1 MTTSTIKKIVLAS
14 GNAGK
19 VREINKLF
27 IGSGIEVIP
36 QTELNVPEVPETGTT
51 FVENAIIKARHAAEV
66 TGLPAISDDS
76 GIEVDALDSR
86 PGVYSARYAGENAII
101 KARHAAE
108 VTGLPAISD
117 DSGIEVDALDSRP
130 GVYSAR
136 YAGENASDENNNN
149 LMLKELQDVPEV
161 ERTARY
167 QCLIVFMRSHTDP
180 VPIITQ
186 GSWEGRILEAPQG
199 DGGFGYDPIFYVP
212 THDCSGGELALDVK
226 NTLSHRAIALN
237 AMLEEFKKHNYL

>member
-1 MTTSTIKKIVLAS
+1 MNPIKKIVLAS

-27 IGSGIEVIP
+27 AGSGIAVVP
-36 QTELNVPEVPETGTT
+36 QTELGVPEVPETGTT
-51 FVENAIIKARHAAEV
+51 FVENAIIKARHAAQF

-86 PGVYSARYAGENAII
+86 PGVYSARYAGM
-101 KARHAAE
+101 
-108 VTGLPAISD
+108 G
-117 DSGIEVDALDSRP
+117 
-130 GVYSAR
+130 
-136 YAGENASDENNNN
+136 ASDEDNNK
-149 LMLKELQDVPEV
+149 LMLTELNGVAEA
-161 ERTARY
+161 ERSARY
-167 QCLIVFMRSHTDP
+167 QCLIVFMRSPTDP

-186 GSWEGRILEAPQG
+186 GSWEGRILAAPQG

-212 THDCSGGELALDVK
+212 THHCSGGELSLEIK

-237 AMLEEFKKHNYL
+237 AMLEEFKKHKYI